1 MGESAHMTAAELL
14 DLVAD
19 VIAYSPLHLLRGT
32 THDGGLGEADHETTT
47 ITISPAA
54 DRGERNCALVACL
67 LHLQHGARGD
77 RDTDEQRVREEV
89 ARLLVPR
96 QELPAILDTADP
108 TEVAHRLHV
117 DLPTARL
124 GIALARAQEAHP
136 TEDR

>member
-1 MGESAHMTAAELL
+1 MTAAELL

-19 VIAYSPLHLLRGT
+19 VMACSPTLHLLNGA

-47 ITISPAA
+47 ITVSPTAN
-54 DRGERNCALVACL
+54 RGERNCAILASL

-77 RDTDEQRVREEV
+77 RDDDERDIHEEV

-108 TEVAHRLHV
+108 DEVAHRLHV

-124 GIALARAQEAHP
+124 GIALARAEEAHP
-136 TEDR
+136 TEAR